1 MQNNAEQNANW
12 VQMMMMP
19 YLDGSFGQTKLGGQL
34 ATSWP
39 WHVVLLEEFIFE
51 FGDLFARECGAIPT
65 DTGIVLLGCVQWW
78 AAAICKDFQ
87 EKNNKIRWLVM
98 RQRQNCNVEVQSSW
112 DRGQQSHKKKKKKKY
127 PPSPCDEILLFVPK
141 LVYADGTRS
150 HCKST
155 HTLSVND
162 FSKSYVFTNL
172 CDKNK
177 QTKTIQFCS
186 HSNVF

>member
-1 MQNNAEQNANW
+1 MGQICEMSGVVSNEMSQLTIIAINNHTSKCHSECSKKKLQCRAMQNNAEQNANW

-51 FGDLFARECGAIPT
+51 FSDLFARECGAIPT

-98 RQRQNCNVEVQSSW
+98 RQRQNCNVEMQSSW
-112 DRGQQSHKKKKKKKY
+112 NRGQQSH
-127 PPSPCDEILLFVPK
+127 
-141 LVYADGTRS
+141 
-150 HCKST
+150 
-155 HTLSVND
+155 
-162 FSKSYVFTNL
+162 
-172 CDKNK
+172 
-177 QTKTIQFCS
+177 
-186 HSNVF
+186 